1 PGAPGIGGAFD
12 FFDRPDVPDG
22 RLTDSVFLQKRFSA
36 SLRRSFGDT
45 TVSLSASSEDRDY
58 DGGTTEKV
66 KRGTAQVTHR
76 FNRLVSARASGTYIN
91 RDELSG
97 REDDIYFAS
106 VYLSRVLVGNAS
118 VFVSYDYTRR
128 DSNIFL
134 FDLRESAYTAGL

>member
-1 PGAPGIGGAFD
+1 MQ
-12 FFDRPDVPDG
+12 
-22 RLTDSVFLQKRFSA
+22 L
-36 SLRRSFGDT
+36 
-45 TVSLSASSEDRDY
+45 
-58 DGGTTEKV
+58 
-66 KRGTAQVTHR
+66 THR
-76 FNRLVSARASGTYIN
+76 FNRLVSATASGTYLN

-134 FDLRESAYTAGL
+134 FDMRENAYTAGLTASF